1 MWYSA
6 YVLGALFGVSELALS
21 LFKRSKGDAS
31 SKDRSSLALIWTVIG
46 VAMFFAFALSQQ
58 GPWLP
63 ASAILYP
70 IGIAL
75 TLGGIALRW
84 FAILWLG
91 RWFTVNVAIAADQPL
106 VDTGPYR
113 FVRHPSYTGALLAF
127 LGLGLCIGHWLSL
140 AIIMLPAVTV
150 FGWRIHVEEAVLA
163 EAFGPRWA
171 AYAARTKRLLPG
183 IY

>member
-1 MWYSA
+1 MEYSA

-21 LFKRSKGDAS
+21 LFKRSKSDAS
-31 SKDRSSLALIWTVIG
+31 SKDRSSLALIWIVIG
-46 VAMFFAFALSQQ
+46 VAMFVAFALSRQ

-63 ASAILYP
+63 ASAVLYP
-70 IGIAL
+70 IGIVL

-91 RWFTVNVAIAADQPL
+91 RWFTVNVAIAADQPV

-113 FVRHPSYTGALLAF
+113 FVRHPSYTGALAAF

-140 AIIMLPAVTV
+140 VIIMLPATAV
-150 FGWRIHVEEAVLA
+150 FLWRIHIEEAAMA
-163 EAFGPRWA
+163 EAFGPRWS
-171 AYAARTKRLLPG
+171 AYAARTRRLLPG

>member
-91 RWFTVNVAIAADQPL
+91 RWFTVNDMSACMPAAERSSTLPLISAITSASCA
-106 VDTGPYR
+106 
-113 FVRHPSYTGALLAF
+113 
-127 LGLGLCIGHWLSL
+127 
-140 AIIMLPAVTV
+140 
-150 FGWRIHVEEAVLA
+150 
-163 EAFGPRWA
+163 
-171 AYAARTKRLLPG
+171 AARVSSR
-183 IY
+183 